1 MGIGMIKQLT
11 KAVAGAL
18 ILVWSMGAASAA
30 TVWYPTSADVDTIYL
45 NLLGAPLPA
54 NATFGIFGGSDTV
67 DGAPNPLL
75 TIAPTGQVSFSQL
88 GNSSW
93 EITNSNNDVANLGL
107 SNTFQFGYFDP
118 NSNQGQGQWFG
129 DTAIALLGSGDSWAL
144 TFPGLPLA
152 SLFIASDVA
161 VVTTP
166 IPGALALF
174 LSAMA
179 GLGLLG
185 WRRKGDDG
193 RTA

>member
-1 MGIGMIKQLT
+1 MGIGMIKQLSR
-11 KAVAGAL
+11 AVAGAL
-18 ILVWSMGAASAA
+18 FLVWSMGAASAA

-54 NATFGIFGGSDTV
+54 NAAFGIFSGADTV
-67 DGAPNPLL
+67 DGALNPLL

-88 GNSSW
+88 GDSTW
-93 EITNSNNDVANLGL
+93 EITNSDNDVANLGL
-107 SNTFQFGYFDP
+107 SNAFQLGYFDP
-118 NSNQGQGQWFG
+118 NQGQWFG
-129 DTAIALLGSGDSWAL
+129 DTVAALLGSGDSWAL

-185 WRRKGDDG
+185 WRRKRDDPH
-193 RTA
+193 TA